1 MAIPII
7 RLQAGRT
14 AVSCAAKGEA
24 ANTGFGT
31 MRMLDNGP
39 MNVSPWQILM
49 ENGRMRRLLLEQQDV
64 LEGLDDVTNNV
75 HEEMEYIKYTQ
86 PSKSLD

>member
-1 MAIPII
+1 
-7 RLQAGRT
+7 
-14 AVSCAAKGEA
+14 
-24 ANTGFGT
+24 
-31 MRMLDNGP
+31 
-39 MNVSPWQILM
+39 
-49 ENGRMRRLLLEQQDV
+49 MRRLLLEQQDV